1 MNSARVG
8 SLGSWSCSVS
18 RARHASTNSR
28 TPGQPPA
35 SLASSKSRSQ
45 RRALST
51 RLNVSRPARS
61 SPSSSG
67 FQRKRTTCGG
77 PGSPPSVRVECS
89 EAISLGTPTD
99 GKLPTYS
106 GLQIAVAHAA
116 LRSSS
121 DKRGGALLRSC
132 PADGLTG
139 RLELRPSGLPAHRL
153 ARPGGAAR
161 GCLGGLLRRRARRA
175 RPAQEFGPPDHDP
188 PARDTLHH
196 RELPGRIRAP
206 QRLDRRPGIRA
217 LGGRIAEEGGAGLIE
232 SKQRVID
239 GSSRPEDV
247 TH

>member
-1 MNSARVG
+1 VFGARLGTASRRSQSSMKSARVG
-8 SLGSWSCSVS
+8 SLGSWSGSVS

-45 RRALST
+45 RRALSM

-89 EAISLGTPTD
+89 EAISLGTQTD

-121 DKRGGALLRSC
+121 DKRGGALLRSR
-132 PADGLTG
+132 PAEGLTG
-139 RLELRPSGLPAHRL
+139 RLDVGPTGCVLTGLRGRAEPRAVASRDCF
-153 ARPGGAAR
+153 GAAR
-161 GCLGGLLRRRARRA
+161 GALAQRRSSDVQTMTRPPATRCTTASSPDAYARRIVLIDGQAFERSAAASPRRAARA
-175 RPAQEFGPPDHDP
+175 
-188 PARDTLHH
+188 
-196 RELPGRIRAP
+196 
-206 QRLDRRPGIRA
+206 
-217 LGGRIAEEGGAGLIE
+217 
-232 SKQRVID
+232 
-239 GSSRPEDV
+239 
-247 TH
+247 